1 MMSTLPETTLS
12 SPLIDLDYDILL
24 NYLSPG
30 YVRQHPR
37 YKNKEATEAASSF
50 STVFPDQQLP
60 GLQRHTPALTPKL
73 WTLGRNTISAS
84 VVQERLSETEGDVTR
99 FWEALR
105 EGMRDLFCQTSS
117 GSFFNGVGPAALNQR
132 NRDLLADV
140 LYWLIILED
149 SVRASKTGPCTWIK
163 NDWAYCNKRFVILQ
177 TETSWIALT
186 HHVVLML
193 KDLCFSKWIVDL
205 LAQTTSDKTSLSS
218 LLSLYEDWAR
228 SALEKYDNLAYDLLK
243 GIEALSKTRIIEMTE
258 RVLDG
263 KDIFNKMWSKYQDKE
278 RTITNSTTPVVDH
291 LVSMLRSM
299 RSPSQVSEFFG
310 FCKLAGHPYADPI
323 GGCIS
328 SKTLGQASL
337 PISPSAARQ
346 LEWSFC
352 HLYVKGYV
360 KEKGVWPPLEFNIPG
375 MMRCRLKELHDKNHP
390 SLPMGLHL
398 YPPSDWEYATFAPH
412 IKFDM
417 GEDILSLIDDKA
429 ISYRR
434 DEFDA
439 AWHDA
444 LPYNPPK
451 PSTSN
456 RALTELLSRPTFDL
470 SEVIDKVS
478 RREVPEAW
486 KIVTVSPKER
496 EMKREPRMFAMM
508 VLELRYFFANTEH
521 NIADGI
527 FRYIPEQT
535 MTLSRKE
542 LIEKFLSVSRYSA
555 GGWRRAY
562 VEIDF
567 SRWNLM
573 WRDEVMAPIGLR
585 LNQIYGV
592 IGIFDYVHEFF
603 SQALINLRLYGLPP
617 DNLTSTNREDP
628 PESDTLWYNH
638 KGGFEGITQ
647 KLWTAAT
654 LAMVHTALWPL
665 GILYHIVGQA
675 DNQVLV
681 VDYYPPKDMSEDQK
695 NKYARHI
702 VAQVKNALE
711 VSCLRVGQEVKAEEC
726 IESTTLLTYGKEM
739 WLKGAYLPASAKYLS
754 RIFPSATADDP
765 SLHGYLGNIS
775 SGGVAAVERSL
786 TSLPE
791 LLVTEYVMSFTL
803 RRELRYSLIHGVDIA
818 DKVSQLGL
826 TDGSNDLVFSLLTTP
841 SNLGGLPIPT
851 IPEFLYRGH
860 TDPLASSIAHL
871 YLLRTDPVCNRYLSL
886 LEKDWLYQPTPEYA
900 GLILDPFAAP
910 LATRP
915 TASLAV
921 AGAVRDNL
929 IDMTTN
935 TSLLGMLV
943 GSDKGRREQ
952 LFADLVRFKPIY
964 PKILHDIYKASPAGV
979 SDTFSKRFTNSR
991 TILGSARRANINILT
1006 VSSQADR
1013 RWIESVLFRVHLIWK
1028 VASLPITRL
1037 SLMTLSSRMRD
1048 RWNLGRLEGVS
1059 NVSPILLGVYH
1070 GIPCDCPIV
1079 FCDQSAE
1086 LSMVSSIAMSTSPV
1100 VAKRTRGAVQPYLGS
1115 ETKVKSVY
1123 SWTKPVDSSPPL
1135 RDVLKLLSIAEMIT
1149 VPGSSAHKYLLRLAQ
1164 SKTTL
1169 DLTLLQKLVEHK
1181 VGGTHGHRYTSL
1193 DESSGTFLNIAI
1205 NWASHLTISSNLARS
1220 LGTVDRPV
1228 SFQEIFLTEGALVT
1242 WLFNDLSI
1250 LPPYGV
1256 VLVVDVDNLEEVGDQ
1271 IVDSDVECPP
1281 FELSTNQSYY
1291 SCASE
1296 VKLSARAIDTA
1307 VLSSFQ
1313 IPGHEVRSTV
1323 EDALAELCLA
1333 ELTRAGEL
1341 VSRGQVVSAQFS
1353 SRTIVDLPEVKYLL
1367 AGELLTGAAR
1377 SLLAYVSSRALIG
1390 SADTDTRVGNRNQLL
1405 HSAARRLLPRLFGT
1419 VIAIEGGVWN
1429 VGASNNNRSSLIA
1442 LWRYMTV
1449 RRCLE
1454 LVEADPVLLV
1464 VYSRG
1469 STSVSRTL
1477 LANLL
1482 TWMMIQ
1488 ANRTQLSYLAVKRVA
1503 RLARA
1508 ISQIPDEMIRVH
1520 HLVSI
1525 YTALELDGKIARDNT
1540 SAIEVMRSLRSTR
1553 GELKPYREIDYITLP
1568 LTTYPVTLCCSIIG
1582 SPRFWE
1588 DVHHPFSE
1596 EMLFRSWCMRP
1607 YSLLGSSP
1615 HRWAYIANFLRP
1627 YSHVLVLGIGEGDI
1641 LKCIPP
1647 TCTVTAVDTSVWL
1660 EQFGQS
1666 SVSHKPGRPLAG
1678 YTLHPVSWM
1687 RGGDITRPSVLS
1699 VLESECRAG
1708 MYTSVIIDVEGV
1720 AVHRRL
1726 EIREKLALTGVPT
1739 YVRVLFQSRKDKLL
1753 TVCSFLASHSPSLTL
1768 WEPEVGLGLE
1778 IIIGG
1783 LSMPQGLATPACVC
1797 HHRIPIL
1804 PAGQIIPS
1812 EQLIVTNVLHASDIL
1827 FGDTPVLVTK
1837 DSTRAWVETRRLRAG
1852 GEIHSTH
1859 PLLAGVDRLKDS
1871 VLFASASRKQR
1882 RCLLC
1887 LTFYIQ
1893 S

>member
-1 MMSTLPETTLS
+1 MSILPETTLS

-24 NYLSPG
+24 GYLSPG
-30 YVRQHPR
+30 YIRKHPR
-37 YKNKEATEAASSF
+37 YKNRDASEAAASF
-50 STVFPDQQLP
+50 RGEFPDQQLP
-60 GLQRHTPALTPKL
+60 NLCRHTPRLTPEL
-73 WTLGRNTISAS
+73 WALGRGTISPGL
-84 VVQERLSETEGDVTR
+84 VQERLSETEGDVKR
-99 FWEALR
+99 FWEALQ
-105 EGMRDLFCQTSS
+105 EGMRDLFCQSSS
-117 GSFFNGVGPAALNQR
+117 GAFFNGIGPKKLSPR

-140 LYWLIILED
+140 LYWMIILED
-149 SVRASKTGPCTWIK
+149 SVRASETGPGSWIR
-163 NDWAYCNKRFVILQ
+163 NDWAYCNKRFTIIR
-177 TETSWIALT
+177 TKTSWVALT

-205 LAQTTSDKTSLSS
+205 LAQTSSDKTSLSS
-218 LLSLYEDWAR
+218 LLLLYEQWAA
-228 SALEKYDNLAYDLLK
+228 SVLKKYDNLAYDLLK

-258 RVLDG
+258 DVLDG
-263 KDIFNKMWSKYQDKE
+263 GLIFDKMWAKYRDKE
-278 RTITNSTTPVVDH
+278 RGLTKSDTPTIDH
-291 LVSMLRSM
+291 LVSILRSM
-299 RSPSQVSEFFG
+299 RSPNQVSEFFG
-310 FCKLAGHPYADPI
+310 FCKLAGHPYTDPV

-328 SKTLGQASL
+328 SKTLGQATL

-375 MMRCRLKELHDKNHP
+375 MMRCRLKELHDRNHP

-412 IKFDM
+412 IKFDK

-439 AWHDA
+439 AWHDS

-456 RALTELLSRPTFDL
+456 RALTELLSRPAFDL

-486 KIVTVSPKER
+486 KIVTISPKER

-508 VLELRYFFANTEH
+508 VLELRYFFSNTEH
-521 NIADGI
+521 NIADGV

-542 LIEKFLSVSRYSA
+542 LIEKFLSVSKYSK

-573 WRDEVMAPIGLR
+573 WRDEVIAPIGLR

-617 DNLTSTNREDP
+617 DHLDSSNRDNP
-628 PESDTLWYNH
+628 PEGDILWYNH

-681 VDYYPPKDMSEDQK
+681 VDYYPPQDMTNSQR
-695 NKYARHI
+695 NRYARHI
-702 VAQVKNALE
+702 VAQVKEALE
-711 VSCLRVGQEVKAEEC
+711 TSCLRVGQEVKAEEC

-754 RIFPSATADDP
+754 RIFPSTTADDP
-765 SLHGYLGNIS
+765 SLHGYLGNVS

-803 RRELRYSLIHGVDIA
+803 RRELRHSLIHGKGIA
-818 DKVSQLGL
+818 EQIAQLGL
-826 TDGSNDLVFSLLTTP
+826 DGGLSDLVFALMAIP
-841 SNLGGLPIPT
+841 SNIGGLPVPT
-851 IPEFLYRGH
+851 ISEFLYRGH
-860 TDPLASSIAHL
+860 TDPLSSSTAHL
-871 YLLRTDPVCNRYLSL
+871 YLLRSDPVCSRYLSL
-886 LEKDWLYQPTPEYA
+886 LERDWLYQPDPEYA
-900 GLILDPFAAP
+900 GLVLDPFAAP

-929 IDMTTN
+929 VDMTTN
-935 TSLLGMLV
+935 ASLLGMLS
-943 GSDKGRREQ
+943 GSDKDKRAQ
-952 LFADLVRFKPIY
+952 LFSDLMRFRPIY

-991 TILGSARRANINILT
+991 TILSSARQANINISSI
-1006 VSSQADR
+1006 SSQADR
-1013 RWIESVLFRVHLIWK
+1013 RWIESVLFRIHLIWK
-1028 VASLPITRL
+1028 VASVPISRE
-1037 SLMTLSSRMRD
+1037 SMMTLPVRMRN
-1048 RWNLGRLEGVS
+1048 RWGLGKLEGIS
-1059 NVSPILLGVYH
+1059 NVSPILLGAYH
-1070 GIPCDCPIV
+1070 AIPCNCPMV
-1079 FCDQSAE
+1079 FLNNSAA
-1086 LSMVSSIAMSTSPV
+1086 LSMVSCLAMSSSPAT
-1100 VAKRTRGAVQPYLGS
+1100 AKRTRGAVPPYLGS

-1149 VPGSSAHKYLLRLAQ
+1149 VPGSAAHKYLLRLAQ

-1169 DLTLLQKLVEHK
+1169 DLDLLQKLVEHK
-1181 VGGTHGHRYTSL
+1181 IGGTHGHRYTSL

-1205 NWASHLTISSNLARS
+1205 NWASHLTISSNLSRL

-1228 SFQEIFLTEGALVT
+1228 SFQEIFLTEGAFVT
-1242 WLFNDLSI
+1242 WIFNDVVIS
-1250 LPPYGV
+1250 PPYGII
-1256 VLVVDVDNLEEVGDQ
+1256 LVVDTDNLEEVGDQ
-1271 IVDSDVECPP
+1271 VVDADVEYPP
-1281 FELSTNQSYY
+1281 FDFPEDPSYY
-1291 SCASE
+1291 SCATE

-1307 VLSSFQ
+1307 VLSTFR
-1313 IPGHEVRSTV
+1313 IPGTVVKSTV

-1333 ELTRAGEL
+1333 ELTRSGEL
-1341 VSRGQVVSAQFS
+1341 VSRGHVVSAQIS
-1353 SRTIVDLPEVKYLL
+1353 VRTIVDIPEVSYLL
-1367 AGELLTGAAR
+1367 APELLTGAAR
-1377 SLLAYVSSRALIG
+1377 ALVAYISSRALVG
-1390 SADTDTRVGNRNQLL
+1390 SADRQTRLRNRKDLL
-1405 HSAARRLLPRLFGT
+1405 HSAARRLLPRLLGT
-1419 VIAIEGGVWN
+1419 IVMIEGGVWN
-1429 VGASNNNRSSLIA
+1429 VGISHNNRASLIT
-1442 LWRYMTV
+1442 LWRYMVV

-1477 LANLL
+1477 SANLL
-1482 TWMMIQ
+1482 TWMMVQ
-1488 ANRTQLSYLAVKRVA
+1488 ANRTQANYLAVKRVA
-1503 RLARA
+1503 RVTRA
-1508 ISQIPDEMIRVH
+1508 VSQIPDEMVRVH
-1520 HLVSI
+1520 HLMSI
-1525 YTALELDGKIARDNT
+1525 YSALELDHIICRDET
-1540 SAIEVMRSLRSTR
+1540 SAMEVLRSLRTTR
-1553 GELKPYREIDYITLP
+1553 GELQPYREVEYVTLP
-1568 LTTYPVTLCCSIIG
+1568 LAPMQVVLCCSIIG
-1582 SPRFWE
+1582 SPQFWE
-1588 DVHHPFSE
+1588 DISHPFTDD
-1596 EMLFRSWCMRP
+1596 MTYRSWSLRP
-1607 YSLLGSSP
+1607 YSLLGSSAY
-1615 HRWAYIANFLRP
+1615 RWAYLANFLQP
-1627 YSHVLVLGIGEGDI
+1627 EGHVLILGIGEGDI

-1647 TCTVTAVDTSVWL
+1647 TCSVTAVDTCTWL

-1666 SVSHKPGRPLAG
+1666 SVSHRPGRPLAG

-1687 RGGDITRPSVLS
+1687 KGGDITRSSVMS
-1699 VLESECRAG
+1699 VLEAECQAG
-1708 MYTSVIIDVEGV
+1708 VYTAVVIDVEGV
-1720 AVHRRL
+1720 AVHQRL
-1726 EIREKLALTGVPT
+1726 EIRERLAATGVPA
-1739 YVRVLFQSRKDKLL
+1739 YVRVLFQSVRDKEL
-1753 TVCSFLASHSPSLTL
+1753 TVCAFLASHSPCLAL
-1768 WEPEVGLGLE
+1768 WEPEVGLGHELVL
-1778 IIIGG
+1778 GG
-1783 LSMPQGLATPACVC
+1783 GSMPLGLATPACRC
-1797 HHRIPIL
+1797 RHNIPIL
-1804 PAGQIIPS
+1804 HARQIVPS
-1812 EQLIVTNVLHASDIL
+1812 DQLITTTVLHALEIL
-1827 FGDTPVLVTK
+1827 FGDTPTFLTPE
-1837 DSTRAWVETRRLRAG
+1837 SARAWVGARPLRTG
-1852 GEIHSTH
+1852 GEVRSSRPILPGTEDLVSSDLYT
-1859 PLLAGVDRLKDS
+1859 K
-1871 VLFASASRKQR
+1871 ASRKQK

-1887 LTFYIQ
+1887 VMTYVLP
-1893 S
+1893 